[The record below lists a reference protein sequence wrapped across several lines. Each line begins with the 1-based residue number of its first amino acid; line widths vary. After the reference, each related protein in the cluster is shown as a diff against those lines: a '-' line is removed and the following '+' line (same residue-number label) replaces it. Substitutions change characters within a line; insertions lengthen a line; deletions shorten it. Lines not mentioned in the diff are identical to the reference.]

1 MSVNLAAALASLRPG
16 AQWATGTSYD
26 SIQWFDEVQT
36 KPTEDEVNAEL
47 LRLQEIYDRNEYQRL
62 RERAYPSWEEQ
73 MDILYHQGYDGWK
86 AAIQAIKDQYPKP
99 V

>member
-16 AQWATGTSYD
+16 AQWATGASYD

-62 RERAYPSWEEQ
+62 RARAYPTWEEQ